1 MILIKKAFSMK
12 KKIKLTK
19 EQKQMI
25 DEITV
30 TADTGA
36 TNGNIAQAVQNA
48 QNNAK
53 RSGIRNASVL
63 IPANE
68 GKNEETVVSEMRLTK
83 EDVKNIRRQIL
94 RENSITYKK
103 SQLNEMFKK

>member
-1 MILIKKAFSMK
+1 MK

-36 TNGNIAQAVQNA
+36 TNGNITQAVQNA
-48 QNNAK
+48 GT
-53 RSGIRNASVL
+53 SASSIVPTYIL
-63 IPANE
+63 Y
-68 GKNEETVVSEMRLTK
+68 TRL
-83 EDVKNIRRQIL
+83 
-94 RENSITYKK
+94 SIDL
-103 SQLNEMFKK
+103 SSL

>member
-1 MILIKKAFSMK
+1 MK

-36 TNGNIAQAVQNA
+36 TNGNITQAVQNA

-53 RSGIRNASVL
+53 KSGVRNPSVL

-68 GKNEETVVSEMRLTK
+68 NKKPKGNNISEMKFTK
-83 EDVKNIRRQIL
+83 NDIKNIKREIL
-94 RENSITYKK
+94 KENSTVYKK
-103 SQLNEMFKK
+103 KELNEMFKK